1 MTNPKNRRNAP
12 GRERSAYQRSSTFKP
27 GHNKRGGR
35 KRGTPN
41 AFSADFKKALVEAAD
56 RIGMYGNGEQ
66 GLIGYLR
73 WVARYH
79 PRTFMRGLTSVLRW
93 EFLQGDL
100 AEEPRRTLAE
110 INEQIREDIGRAS
123 KAEPKSPS
131 GWT

>member
-1 MTNPKNRRNAP
+1 
-12 GRERSAYQRSSTFKP
+12 
-27 GHNKRGGR
+27 
-35 KRGTPN
+35 
-41 AFSADFKKALVEAAD
+41 
-56 RIGMYGNGEQ
+56 MYGNGEQ

-131 GWT
+131 GWTQDFLVGELMQAAVENPKAFCKLFNTALLRPPTAWHRRARTA